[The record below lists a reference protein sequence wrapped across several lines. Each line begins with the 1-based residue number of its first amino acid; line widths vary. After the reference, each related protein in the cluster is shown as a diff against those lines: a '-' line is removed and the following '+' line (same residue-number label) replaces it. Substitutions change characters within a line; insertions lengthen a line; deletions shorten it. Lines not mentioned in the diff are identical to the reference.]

1 MMKTADQAVHDIL
14 WKILYPKVDG
24 NIYESRPMNEVG
36 YPFAD
41 FEDFQTNFTE
51 TKTAALP
58 EVHANLN
65 IWDIE
70 PNRKNVS
77 DICGTLFDSML
88 SITEAYGFKVSL
100 RISGSSIQIIQ
111 DRTVS
116 PPLWRG
122 IVNLVF
128 DIL

>member
-1 MMKTADQAVHDIL
+1 MKTAEQAVHDVL
-14 WKILYPKVDG
+14 WKILSPMVDG
-24 NIYESRPMNEVG
+24 KIYENRPMNEVG
-36 YPFAD
+36 YPFVD
-41 FEDFQTNFTE
+41 FEELQTNFTG

-58 EVHANLN
+58 EVHVNLN

-70 PNRKNVS
+70 PNRKSVS
-77 DICGTLFDSML
+77 DICGNLFASAMSM
-88 SITEAYGFKVSL
+88 TEAYGFKVSL
-100 RISGSSIQIIQ
+100 RISESSIRIIQ

-122 IVNLVF
+122 MANLVF

>member
-1 MMKTADQAVHDIL
+1 MKTAEQAVHDML
-14 WKILYPKVDG
+14 WKTLSLMVDG
-24 NIYESRPMNEVG
+24 NIYENRPMNEVG

-41 FEDFQTNFTE
+41 FEEFQTDFTG
-51 TKTAALP
+51 TKTAVLS

-65 IWDIE
+65 IWDVE

-77 DICGTLFDSML
+77 DICGNLFVSAMSMR
-88 SITEAYGFKVSL
+88 EAYGFKVSL
-100 RISGSSIQIIQ
+100 RIQESSVRIIQ

-116 PPLWRG
+116 PPLWLG
-122 IVNLVF
+122 MVNLVF